1 MDDEPSPE
9 EARAPRG
16 RPRRWTDNAEKYRE
30 HRARRSA
37 LTAAV
42 GELLHAVRN
51 ARLDDPGLQQA
62 ATHGDDLILV
72 EALTTYYRARH
83 WHWPVRSV
91 GSAEE
96 TSNRGSNKSGLDATR
111 VRSANE
117 ATEREE

>member
-1 MDDEPSPE
+1 MDDEPNPE
-9 EARAPRG
+9 EARSPRG

-51 ARLDDPGLQQA
+51 ARLDDPVLQQA
-62 ATHGDDLILV
+62 ATHGTELEIV

-83 WHWPVRSV
+83 WQRPVQSREELPEVSLRA
-91 GSAEE
+91 GRTSAESDHHE
-96 TSNRGSNKSGLDATR
+96 
-111 VRSANE
+111 
-117 ATEREE
+117 

>member
-1 MDDEPSPE
+1 MDDEPNTE
-9 EARAPRG
+9 EPRSPRG

-30 HRARRSA
+30 HRARKAA
-37 LTAAV
+37 LTVAV

-62 ATHGDDLILV
+62 ATHGDDLTLV

-83 WHWPVRSV
+83 WQWPVRSV

-96 TSNRGSNKSGLDATR
+96 TSNCGLNKGGLDPTR